1 MKIIPNVRTMIKL
14 KKIIKYLMEI
24 LVKVKYDKNNPET
37 VEVITSINDCDRP
50 EVSPTI
56 SVTPTS
62 TPTSTLTA
70 TPTPTSTLTKTPVL
84 TATLTPTPTPTTTV
98 TPTNSSLTPIQFTKQ
113 FYEGIAKGSIILESG
128 KTYLVDYIKNTV
140 VSGRLTITTTGK
152 ERANLII
159 GKPNYLMYTNT
170 QSGNL
175 LDLVNNSEVIINNVN
190 FTQPPQIKATQ
201 PFAPSIFRSTQDSNA
216 KWTVIVKDCD
226 TTIFGENGGFGLGFL
241 YGGISGNYAALI
253 NFKHAGPGLMDAK
266 NPYAGSVMYITLDNV
281 AADYKNPEKF
291 GTNKLLVTGRVNS
304 NNTFTITDGGQ
315 LEFLYNHYFTTD
327 TGSNMSF
334 LVHIG
339 RFTFMIDTI
348 NSVIDS
354 YNCNLRPAPKT
365 GENVVINRG
374 RAFFIGKEPHA
385 GDSFKI
391 NDVTYN
397 IVQKN
402 RTYVTDWTTWGDEF
416 NKELAYQLECL
427 TDVKLP
433 SDGTYSI
440 ESYTSSFNLYDQ
452 IQPTYMIY
460 KGNYDFRSYPTTK
473 FEDGEILSGPVM
485 GHQSYNHSTISLWAR
500 DAYLEGYY
508 RQTDNGI
515 GETLGFNM
523 INCYG
528 FSPEFNPPVPVTND
542 PTIPM
547 PKRITDLLATLK

>member
-1 MKIIPNVRTMIKL
+1 MIKI
-14 KKIIKYLMEI
+14 KKFIKDLMEI

-37 VEVITSINDCDRP
+37 VDVITSIIDCD
-50 EVSPTI
+50 SPKI
-56 SVTPTS
+56 TPT
-62 TPTSTLTA
+62 TSTL
-70 TPTPTSTLTKTPVL
+70 TPTPTSTLTPTP
-84 TATLTPTPTPTTTV
+84 TSTLTPTPTPTVTSTSISKL
-98 TPTNSSLTPIQFTKQ
+98 TPTPTSTPSSTPSGNGPIQFTKQ
-113 FYEGIAKGSIILESG
+113 FYEGVAKGSIILESG

-140 VSGRLTITTTGK
+140 INGRLTITTTGV

-175 LDLVNNSEVIINNVN
+175 FDLVNNSEVIINNVN

-201 PFAPSIFRSTQDSNA
+201 PFAPSIFTSTQDSNA

-266 NPYAGSVMYITLDNV
+266 NPYAASVMSITLDNV
-281 AADYKNPEKF
+281 RADYKDPEKF
-291 GTNKLLVTGRVNS
+291 GTNKLLLKGRVNS
-304 NNTFTITDGGQ
+304 NNTFTITEGGQ
-315 LEFLYNHYFTTD
+315 LEFLYNHYFITD

-354 YNCNLRPAPKT
+354 YNCKLRPAPRT
-365 GENVVINRG
+365 GENVVINKG
-374 RAFFIGKEPHA
+374 RAFFVGKEPHA
-385 GDSFKI
+385 GDSFVI
-391 NDVTYN
+391 NNVRYN

-427 TDVKLP
+427 TDIKLP
-433 SDGTYSI
+433 IDGTYSI
-440 ESYTSSFNLYDQ
+440 ESYTSTFNLYDQ
-452 IQPTYMIY
+452 IQPSYIIY

-473 FEDGEILSGPVM
+473 FGDGEILSGPVM

-508 RQTDNGI
+508 RQTNNGL

-542 PTIPM
+542 PNMPM